1 MLEGESFDFYMFDFS
16 FISWEASC
24 LLEYLLTIQ
33 ETSDETFLLFYPAFT
48 VWSPSLY

>member
-24 LLEYLLTIQ
+24 LLEDLLAIH
-33 ETSDETFLLFYPAFT
+33 EASDETFLLFYHALI
-48 VWSPSLY
+48 VWSPILY